1 MNKPRLKEVNE
12 KEIMDIGPL
21 REKDRQ
27 FVTALARG
35 LDVLRSFRPGE
46 NMLGNQEISRRTGL
60 PKPTVSRLTY
70 TLTRLGYLRHSKEL
84 SKYSLGTGVL
94 SLGYTLLA
102 SHDIRRIARPHMQE
116 LADQVQ
122 ASVSLGARDRLNM
135 VYVEN
140 CRASSTVTLRMDV
153 GSTIPIA
160 TTAMGRA
167 FLAAL
172 PEWER
177 DYLMESIKKR
187 SAENWPKIKEG
198 IERAFKEY
206 EERGFVSAVGEWQK
220 DVSAVGVPM
229 STPDGHIIAFNCGGP
244 TFSLKRGQLEDDVGP
259 RLVNM
264 VREIQSQLQQTT

>member
-1 MNKPRLKEVNE
+1 MGKVRFKEVGE
-12 KEIMDIGPL
+12 TEVLEIGPL
-21 REKDRQ
+21 QEKDRQ
-27 FVTALARG
+27 FITALARG

-46 NMLGNQEISRRTGL
+46 NMLGNQEIARRTGL

-70 TLTRLGYLRHSKEL
+70 TLTRLGYLRHSPEL

-102 SHDIRRIARPHMQE
+102 NHDIRRIARPLMQE
-116 LADQVQ
+116 LADHVQ
-122 ASVSLGARDRLNM
+122 ASVSMGSRDRLNM
-135 VYVEN
+135 VYIEN
-140 CRASSTVTLRMDV
+140 CRSSSTVTLRMDI
-153 GSTIPIA
+153 GSAIPMA

-177 DYLMESIKKR
+177 DYLLENIKKR
-187 SAENWPKIKEG
+187 NEDTWPKLKAG
-198 IERAFKEY
+198 LDRAFKEY
-206 EERGFVSAVGEWQK
+206 EEHGFCSSLGEWQK

-244 TFSLKRGQLEDDVGP
+244 AFSIKRGALEAEMGP

-264 VREIQSQLQQTT
+264 VREVKRLLQHNQ